1 MDIYFF
7 GDSIS
12 FGQGVSVDLGWV
24 TKLSAK
30 LRKDFP
36 EQNITIINSS
46 VNGNTTRMA
55 LERMP
60 YDIQSHNVDILVVGF
75 GMNDCN
81 YWVTDKGVPRV
92 SPLAF
97 EANLKE
103 IINRAYNFCIKEV
116 ILRTNHPSP
125 RQTLMTNTNITY
137 SDSNAYYNNIIRKVA
152 AEDSRVIFVD
162 VEKEFI
168 NYCKLGYRI
177 EAFTLPDE
185 IHLSTKGHELYL
197 EIIYPYMKRCVKKIL
212 NGQNGA
218 DI

>member
-12 FGQGVSVDLGWV
+12 FGQGVSIDLGWV
-24 TKLSAK
+24 TQLSTK
-30 LRKDFP
+30 LRIDFP
-36 EQNITIINSS
+36 EEDITTVNSS
-46 VNGNTTRMA
+46 INGNTTRMA

-81 YWVTDKGVPRV
+81 YWETDKGVPRV

-103 IINRAYNFCIKEV
+103 IINRAYHFGVKEV

-125 RQTLMTNTNITY
+125 RQKIMSNTQITY
-137 SDSNAYYNNIIRKVA
+137 AQSNADYNLIIRKVA
-152 AEDSRVIFVD
+152 REDENVKFVD
-162 VEKEFI
+162 IEKVFI
-168 NYCKLGYRI
+168 DYCKSGRGIDLKDLV
-177 EAFTLPDE
+177 LPDE
-185 IHLSTKGHELYL
+185 IHLSKKGHEIYL
-197 EIIYPYMKRCVKKIL
+197 ETFYSYMKESVCRLI
-212 NGQNGA
+212 NGKR
-218 DI
+218 